1 MIGSSHFGFVCL
13 TSSPSCQP
21 DACTLRAA
29 VSARNASAGR
39 IDFLWQEAETVNLAT
54 LDATAQAELVRS
66 REVSATELVEAAI
79 ERIEKLAPTLNAVI
93 HRRFDGARAEAKSAD
108 PLAQPFPGVP
118 LVLKDAGCQQAGEPH
133 CQGMAALRDSG
144 FRETRDA
151 WLTERFRAAGF
162 AVVGRANAPEL
173 CTLPTT
179 EPVAYGATRN
189 PWSLDHS
196 TGGSS
201 GGSAA
206 AVAAGLVPVAH
217 ASDGGGSIR
226 MPASCCGLVGLK
238 PSRGRISRGPME
250 GESWGGLSVE
260 GVVTRSVRDTAS
272 VLDCVAG
279 PGVGDPDFAPPLR
292 GSLRQAAARAM
303 EDSDDALRIGVR
315 TEAFGDG
322 DPTHPDCVA
331 ATEKAAAALATLGHE
346 LSLGGPAA
354 LDDERIPT
362 AQGVVLA
369 ASLAASLAVWSER
382 IGREISL
389 DELEP
394 VNATAIEAGR
404 ALRAVDV
411 ITARNAL
418 HAYAR
423 RVVAWWESF
432 DLLLTPT
439 LTDPPPRLGEVR
451 GDLSAEDGLALGRR
465 FGWLTP
471 PFNITGQPA
480 ISLPVHWSKAGLPVG
495 VQLVAAPGREDL
507 LVRVAAQLETTFDW
521 ASRRAPCH
529 A

>member
-1 MIGSSHFGFVCL
+1 M
-13 TSSPSCQP
+13 
-21 DACTLRAA
+21 
-29 VSARNASAGR
+29 
-39 IDFLWQEAETVNLAT
+39 NLAT

-66 REVSATELVEAAI
+66 REVAATELVEAAI
-79 ERIEKLAPTLNAVI
+79 ERIEKLDPTLNAVI
-93 HRRFDGARAEAKSAD
+93 HRRFEKAREEAKRAD
-108 PLAQPFPGVP
+108 PDAQPFPGVP

-133 CQGMAALRDSG
+133 HQGMAVLRDSG

-226 MPASCCGLVGLK
+226 MPASCCALVGLK
-238 PSRGRISRGPME
+238 PSRNRISRGPME

-272 VLDCVAG
+272 VLDCIAG
-279 PGVGDPDFAPPLR
+279 SDVGDPGFAPPLR
-292 GSLRQAAARAM
+292 GSLREEAARAM
-303 EDSDDALRIGVR
+303 TDSSGALRIGVR
-315 TEAFGDG
+315 SEAFVGG
-322 DPTHPDCVA
+322 DPTDPDCVA
-331 ATEKAAAALATLGHE
+331 AVEKTAAALEGLGHE
-346 LSLGGPAA
+346 LSPGGPEA
-354 LDDERIPT
+354 LDDEGILAT
-362 AQGVVLA
+362 QGVVVA
-369 ASLAASLAVWSER
+369 ASLAASLEVWSER
-382 IGREISL
+382 IGREIAL

-394 VNATAIEAGR
+394 VNASAIQAAR
-404 ALRAVDV
+404 ALRAVDY

-423 RVVAWWESF
+423 RVVAWWETR

-451 GDLSAEDGLALGRR
+451 GDLSAEDGLALRRR

-480 ISLPVHWSKAGLPVG
+480 ISLPVHWTAAGLPIG

-507 LVRVAAQLETTFDW
+507 LVRVAAQLEATFDW